1 MVEQA
6 RYGSWRSPITPD
18 WIVAESLRLGQA
30 CWDQGDL
37 YWTEGRPQ
45 EKGPNVLIRRSRD
58 GLQTELT
65 PDPWNV
71 RTRVHEYG
79 GGAYWVSEGI
89 VYFCHFADQRLYRLI
104 PGSEPLPLTEAAPYR
119 YADGVVDRV
128 RRRILCVREDHSSGG
143 EPVNC
148 LVSIDLSSGSQQI
161 LAAGHD
167 FYANPRLSPDG
178 QVLVWLTWEH
188 PQMPWDG
195 TELWQAEVAPDG
207 RLRDPQKIA
216 GGPTESIFQP
226 QWSPEGMLHFISDRS
241 GWWNFYRWDPALAD
255 PIQALYPLEAEFGE
269 PQWVFGLSTY
279 GFCGD
284 GRILACYEREGISHL
299 AYLDPDSGRLE
310 GIPCGRPP
318 YTQIRGLQ
326 VSGEQAVFL
335 AGSPTESVALVCLE
349 LDSGQLQVL
358 ARSNRLEVDPG
369 YVSIPQAIT
378 FPTGAEQVA
387 YGFFYPPKNQ
397 DFVAPAGEKP
407 PLLVKSHGGP
417 TGATS
422 AVLNLGI
429 QYWTSRGIAVLDVN
443 YRGSTGYGRAYRD
456 ALKGKW
462 GLVDVEDCICG
473 AKFLADQGQVDGE
486 RLMISGGSA
495 GGYTTLAALTFH
507 EVFKAGASYYGVSDL
522 EALAQDTHKFE
533 SRYLDNLIGPYP
545 ERRDLYQA
553 RSPIHHL
560 ERLCCPVI
568 FFQGLEDAIVPPNQ
582 AEAMVAALKTKGL
595 PVAYVP
601 FEGEQHGFRQA
612 ANIKRALE
620 AELYFYAQVF
630 GFLLADAIEPV
641 LIHNLSTSV

>member
-6 RYGSWRSPITPD
+6 SYGSWRSPITSD
-18 WIVAESLRLGQA
+18 LIVAGSIRLGQA
-30 CWDQGDL
+30 HWDQGNL

-45 EKGPNVLIRRSRD
+45 EEGRNVLIRRSAD
-58 GLQTELT
+58 GILTELT
-65 PDPWNV
+65 AAPFNV

-89 VYFCHFADQRLYRLI
+89 VYFGNFADQRLYRLI
-104 PGSEPLPLTEAAPYR
+104 PGSDPQPLTGAGPYR

-128 RRRILCVREDHSSGG
+128 RRRILCVREDHSQGG
-143 EPVNC
+143 EPQNT
-148 LVSIDLSSGSQQI
+148 LVSIDLESGSQQI
-161 LAAGHD
+161 LTSGHD

-178 QVLVWLTWEH
+178 QILVWLTWDH

-195 TELWQAEVAPDG
+195 TKLWRAEVAPDG
-207 RLRDPQKIA
+207 TLGDPQTVA
-216 GGPTESIFQP
+216 GGRNESIFQP
-226 QWSPEGMLHFISDRS
+226 QWSPQGVLYFVSDRS
-241 GWWNFYRWDPALAD
+241 GWWNLYRWDPSQ
-255 PIQALYPLEAEFGE
+255 PEPVQPLCPMEAEFGE
-269 PQWVFGLSTY
+269 PQWVFGMSTY

-284 GRILACYEREGISHL
+284 GRLLTCYQQDGVSHL
-299 AYLDPDSGRLE
+299 AYLDPDSGQLQ
-310 GIPCGRPP
+310 GIPLP
-318 YTQIRGLQ
+318 YTQISGLQ

-349 LDSGQLQVL
+349 LRSGQVQVL
-358 ARSNRLEVDPG
+358 ARSNSWVVDPG
-369 YVSIPQAIT
+369 YVSIPETIA
-378 FPTGAEQVA
+378 FPTGADAVA
-387 YGFFYPPKNQ
+387 HAFFYPPQNQ
-397 DFVAPAGEKP
+397 DFVAPPGEKP

-417 TGATS
+417 TGATA

-462 GLVDVEDCICG
+462 GLVDVEDCIYG
-473 AKFLADQGQVDGE
+473 AKFLADQGKVDGE
-486 RLMISGGSA
+486 QLMIDGGSA

-507 EVFKAGASYYGVSDL
+507 DTFKAGASYYGVSDL

-533 SRYLDNLIGPYP
+533 SRYLDGLIGPYP
-545 ERRDLYQA
+545 ERQDLYRA
-553 RSPIHHL
+553 RSPIHHVD
-560 ERLCCPVI
+560 RLNCPVI

-582 AEAMVAALKTKGL
+582 AEAMVEALRAKGL

-620 AELYFYAQVF
+620 AELYFYAQVL
-630 GFLLADAIEPV
+630 GFALAEEIEPV
-641 LIHNLSTSV
+641 AIDNLKSQI